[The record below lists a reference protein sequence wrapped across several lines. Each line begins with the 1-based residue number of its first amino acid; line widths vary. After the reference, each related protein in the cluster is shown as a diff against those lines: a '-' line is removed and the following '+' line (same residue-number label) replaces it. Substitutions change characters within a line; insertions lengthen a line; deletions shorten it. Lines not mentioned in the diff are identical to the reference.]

1 MKTMT
6 IDELKKR
13 GLQQGDLYF
22 SQHDSEDFT
31 GWYLVIGNAGVSLNT
46 NLRGAWSGLNVE
58 AESHKKTKVILT
70 EGLQRSSYPNVI
82 AEFFKT
88 FDESLVENLITKI
101 IHKPLSKY
109 VHAVHFGSS
118 KIYTWRVPEGL
129 NRVDFKVGDI
139 IEVDTMHGKQ
149 YVQVKETAEY
159 EYDEKTKEVLAL
171 IKAKEL
177 PF

>member
-13 GLQQGDLYF
+13 GLKVGDIAYF
-22 SQHDSEDFT
+22 T
-31 GWYLVIGNAGVSLNT
+31 VT
-46 NLRGAWSGLNVE
+46 NQWGIVDGERSCEHMESFSGYMWLTPISMMSAV
-58 AESHKKTKVILT
+58 TKVIFK
-70 EGLQRSSYPNVI
+70 EDWINQDPVKI
-82 AEFFKT
+82 MKFFQGIKKYDS
-88 FDESLVENLITKI
+88 FPITKI
-101 IHKPLSKY
+101 VEKRLAKY

-118 KIYTWRVPEGL
+118 NVYTWRVPEKL
-129 NRVDFKVGDI
+129 NKVNFKAGDI
-139 IEVDTMHGKQ
+139 VEVDTMYGNQ

-171 IKAKEL
+171 VKATDL